1 MSEQNY
7 IQCPIL
13 SVSSEVFKGKDGQ
26 PDKPMSRLYIA
37 DARGRVG
44 YLYSGNAHV
53 VGEVIKLALGER
65 DGKLKL
71 AVID

>member
-26 PDKPMSRLYIA
+26 PDKPKI
-37 DARGRVG
+37 GR
-44 YLYSGNAHV
+44 AHV
-53 VGEVIKLALGER
+53 
-65 DGKLKL
+65 
-71 AVID
+71 